1 MNNIIIPEHDINK
14 LFDEL
19 YNVLKVG
26 DCSDKAPLELK
37 FLNSMFAA
45 LPGEAIEHFMR
56 FLCDGKRP
64 GSSCEEILPLFIRLK
79 NLVTYCDKLIELR
92 NLPVSADIAV
102 IMKRSSLNE
111 ELDNLEEPFGKKLL
125 GYSMGDTIREN
136 LSSPAASSA
145 PTNTASANQDE
156 KAPNNGSGLLLMNG
170 SAVIFPCPDIYK
182 TSLFYEKKLGFSAVF
197 LDDEAMPHIRLTRD
211 NIIINLV
218 QIKEELINNFKP
230 SREAYGIDNDAYIY
244 ASEPLLLLNELKSNN
259 ITIVKELE
267 DSKVSVNSGIN
278 REFVMEDCDGRHI
291 CISQCAN
298 IDELLGFV

>member
-1 MNNIIIPEHDINK
+1 MNNINIPEHDINQ
-14 LFDEL
+14 LFDNL
-19 YNVLKVG
+19 FNILKVG
-26 DCSDKAPLELK
+26 DCADKAPSELK
-37 FLNSMFAA
+37 LLNSMFAA
-45 LPGEAIEHFMR
+45 LPAEAIEHFMR
-56 FLCDGKRP
+56 FLGDGVNP
-64 GSSCEEILPLFIRLK
+64 GKSCEEILPLFIRLK
-79 NLVTYCDKLIELR
+79 NLIIYCDKLVELR
-92 NLPVSADIAV
+92 NLPIASDMDT

-125 GYSMGDTIREN
+125 GYSMGDEIKEESGTKAI
-136 LSSPAASSA
+136 ST
-145 PTNTASANQDE
+145 TNNSEE

-182 TSLFYEKKLGFSAVF
+182 TSLYYEQKLGFSAVF

-244 ASEPLLLLNELKSNN
+244 ASEPLLLLNELKSKEVV
-259 ITIVKELE
+259 IIKELE
-267 DSKVSVNSGIN
+267 DSATAINSEIN
-278 REFVMEDCDGRHI
+278 REFVMEDCDGRRI
-291 CISQCAN
+291 CVSQCSN